1 MAFGRTKKDEK
12 GNTKGLIEIMK
23 EQLVEVEAE
32 MTVLTDE
39 YNNLWQQYIQYQE
52 NGETLKAL
60 ETHGQWKHKRENV
73 LSDLS
78 HKRQELLENL
88 GGVAST
94 GERTGLVG
102 EANGLKGR
110 IPVLEKQLKAYKGE
124 IEAEKRRAAE
134 RIEMINRDT
143 EEAEAEMES
152 ARQRLNE
159 LLGG

>member
-1 MAFGRTKKDEK
+1 MVFRSKKK
-12 GNTKGLIEIMK
+12 AKGLIEIK
-23 EQLVEVEAE
+23 QDQIAEVEAE
-32 MTVLTDE
+32 MTALTDE

-60 ETHGQWKHKRENV
+60 EAHGQWKHKRENV

-78 HKRQELLENL
+78 YKRQELLEDL

-94 GERTGLVG
+94 GQRTGLVG
-102 EANGLKGR
+102 EANGLEGR
-110 IPVLEKQLKAYKGE
+110 IPVLEKQLKAYKSE

-134 RIEMINRDT
+134 RIEMIERDI
-143 EEAEAEMES
+143 EETKAERDNAN
-152 ARQRLNE
+152 QRLSE